1 MPRLSAADLIDLV
14 LDEGSW
20 TSWDT
25 PPERGEISEE
35 YAAELAAAAEKSGVD
50 ESVLTGEGLMHGR
63 RVAVVMGEF
72 AFLAGSI
79 GRAAADRLVAA
90 DRARHATRGC
100 RCWPRRS
107 AAAPGCRRAR
117 RRSCR

>member
-1 MPRLSAADLIDLV
+1 MPRLSARDLIDLV

-25 PPERGEISEE
+25 PPERGEVSEE

-50 ESVLTGEGLMHGR
+50 ESVITGEGLMHGR

-79 GRAAADRLVAA
+79 GRAAADRLVATIE
-90 DRARHATRGC
+90 RATARGAAAAG
-100 RCWPRRS
+100 RRRS
-107 AAAPGCRRAR
+107 AAAPACRRAR